1 MLSREM
7 QIDIAIDLGGLT
19 GDTRTDIFAMR
30 AAPIQVNYLGYSG
43 TMGANYIDYII
54 ADQVVIPLEKQHQ
67 YSEKVAYL
75 PNSYMVNDT
84 SLKISE
90 KIFSRKEVGLPE
102 NSFIFCCFNA
112 SYKITPATFKCW
124 MNILSNVEGSVL
136 WLSSMNE
143 NAINNLK
150 NSAKQCGVSSD
161 RIIFSTRV
169 PSVSEHLKR
178 IQLADLFL
186 DTLPY
191 NAHTTTS
198 DALRVGLPVL
208 TQIGDS
214 FASRVASSLLYAVGL
229 PELIATNEKD
239 YEAIAIDLAKNH
251 EKLDQIKNK
260 LKINLETST
269 LYNTKLFTQHI
280 ELAYQNMYQRYQDN
294 LGPDHIYI

>member
-1 MLSREM
+1 
-7 QIDIAIDLGGLT
+7 
-19 GDTRTDIFAMR
+19 
-30 AAPIQVNYLGYSG
+30 
-43 TMGANYIDYII
+43 
-54 ADQVVIPLEKQHQ
+54 
-67 YSEKVAYL
+67 
-75 PNSYMVNDT
+75 
-84 SLKISE
+84 
-90 KIFSRKEVGLPE
+90 
-102 NSFIFCCFNA
+102 
-112 SYKITPATFKCW
+112 